1 MPYKKEPKKEKKSQ
15 VMRLQKQVTALTQR
29 VGFPERFTTQH
40 SAKGNVAAFESMNSR
55 AAHYCINISPP
66 TAHSTFSNV
75 GNVGGRTGKAI
86 NLKSF
91 QLRLRI
97 NSQASR
103 INGGKVT
110 IYMVRQPSDNINLVD
125 LATGTLP
132 AGIDSFLQPDPWLTE
147 LKGYSCYTTQSL
159 RQMEG
164 NTYGKFRVMAKK
176 SVYIPP
182 DAGSSSQQQVKN
194 VDIFRKVEFPVEW
207 EYNES
212 SSDDIIKNPIY
223 LVAVCDG
230 GDQSALTGFQIQHNI
245 KYFYTDN

>member
-1 MPYKKEPKKEKKSQ
+1 MPYKKEAKKEKKSH

-29 VGFPERFTTQH
+29 VGYPERFTTEH
-40 SAKGNVAAFESMNSR
+40 SARGNVAAFQSQNNRS
-55 AAHYCINISPP
+55 AHYCINISPP

-86 NLKSF
+86 NLKSY
-91 QLRLRI
+91 QLRLRVT
-97 NSQASR
+97 SQASR

-110 IYMVRQPSDNINLVD
+110 IYMVRQPANNINLVD
-125 LATGTLP
+125 LATGNDP

-147 LKGYSCYTTQSL
+147 VKGYDCYTTQSL
-159 RQMEG
+159 RQMDS
-164 NTYGKFRVMAKK
+164 NTYSKFRVMAKTT
-176 SVYIPP
+176 INMPA
-182 DAGSSSQQQVKN
+182 DAGSSSQTQVRN
-194 VDIFRKVEFPVEW
+194 VDIFRKVQFPVEW
-207 EYNES
+207 EFNES